1 MTDESNRDPKAF
13 AQIVK
18 ESLRIAQEQTAR
30 LRNTSTRLVVA
41 SIVSSAITTLVAGG
55 TAVSGPVVGEGD
67 AGWRLACILAA
78 IFAFTSTICTGLTQ
92 QLKISERLSQGIA
105 CVGRL
110 KSLDVAIATNIYDWQ
125 EITKEYTEIA
135 KTYPEFID

>member
-1 MTDESNRDPKAF
+1 MTEESNRDPKAF

-18 ESLRIAQEQTAR
+18 ESLRIAQEQTAS

-41 SIVSSAITTLVAGG
+41 SIASSAITTLVAGG

-78 IFAFTSTICTGLTQ
+78 IFAFASTICTGLTQ

-110 KSLDVAIATNIYDWQ
+110 KSLDIAIVTNISDWQ
-125 EITKEYTEIA
+125 EITKEYAEIA
-135 KTYPEFID
+135 KAYPEFVG

>member
-1 MTDESNRDPKAF
+1 MNDESNRDPKAF
-13 AQIVK
+13 AQLVK
-18 ESLRIAQEQTAR
+18 ESLRIAQDQTAR

-41 SIVSSAITTLVAGG
+41 GIASSAITTLVAGG
-55 TAVSGPVVGEGD
+55 TAVTGPVVGEGD

-78 IFAFTSTICTGLTQ
+78 IFAFASTICTGLTQ

-110 KSLDVAIATNIYDWQ
+110 KSLDIAMVTNILDWQ
-125 EITKEYTEIA
+125 AITKEYAEIA
-135 KTYPEFID
+135 KAYPEFIG